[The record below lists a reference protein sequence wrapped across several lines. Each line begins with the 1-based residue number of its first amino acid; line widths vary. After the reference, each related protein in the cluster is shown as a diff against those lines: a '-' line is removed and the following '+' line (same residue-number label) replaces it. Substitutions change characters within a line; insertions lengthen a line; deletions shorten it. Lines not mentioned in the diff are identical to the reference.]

1 MYNKI
6 VLDIIPATLFGLMLF
21 FVLLTPVLAI
31 GNNLTLD
38 IIDSFEKNQ
47 PQDKWFAIDKVQ
59 HFSYSCLVSLGIQYV
74 LVNKMGKDETSALPV
89 SLGMSFTAGITKEIQ
104 DSKSKNGFFS
114 RKDLVVNTMGII
126 FSVIIISLPSSN

>member
-1 MYNKI
+1 MFKKI
-6 VLDIIPATLFGLMLF
+6 IINIIPPTLLGLVLF

-31 GNNLTLD
+31 
-38 IIDSFEKNQ
+38 EKDQ

-74 LVNKMGKDETSALPV
+74 LVNKMGKDEASALPV
-89 SLGMSFTAGITKEIQ
+89 SLGMSFTAGIIKEIQ

-114 RKDLVVNTMGII
+114 RKDLVANTMGII

>member
-1 MYNKI
+1 MYKKI
-6 VLDIIPATLFGLMLF
+6 ILDIIPSSLFCSMLF
-21 FVLLTPVLAI
+21 FLLLTPVLAI
-31 GNNLTLD
+31 
-38 IIDSFEKNQ
+38 EKDQ
-47 PQDKWFAIDKVQ
+47 SQDKWFAIDKVQ
-59 HFSYSCLVSLGIQYV
+59 HFSYSCLVSLGTQYI

-114 RKDLVVNTMGII
+114 RKDLVANTMGII

>member
-1 MYNKI
+1 MCKI
-6 VLDIIPATLFGLMLF
+6 IIINIIPSALFSLVLF
-21 FVLLTPVLAI
+21 FLLLTPVLAI
-31 GNNLTLD
+31 
-38 IIDSFEKNQ
+38 EKDQ

-59 HFSYSCLVSLGIQYV
+59 HFSYSCLVSLGTQYI
-74 LVNKMGKDETSALPV
+74 LVNKMGKNETSALPI

-114 RKDLVVNTMGII
+114 RKDLVANTMGII

>member
-6 VLDIIPATLFGLMLF
+6 VLDIIPPTLFGLMLF

-31 GNNLTLD
+31 ENNLTLE
-38 IIDSFEKNQ
+38 IIDSL
-47 PQDKWFAIDKVQ
+47 DKVQ

-74 LVNKMGKDETSALPV
+74 LVNKMGKDEMSALPV
-89 SLGMSFTAGITKEIQ
+89 SMGMSFTAGIAKEIQ

-114 RKDLVVNTMGII
+114 RKDLVANTMGII

>member
-6 VLDIIPATLFGLMLF
+6 VLDIIPPTLFGLMLF

-31 GNNLTLD
+31 
-38 IIDSFEKNQ
+38 EKDQ

-114 RKDLVVNTMGII
+114 RKDLVANTMGII
-126 FSVIIISLPSSN
+126 FSMIIILLPSSN

>member
-6 VLDIIPATLFGLMLF
+6 VLDIIHPTLFGLMLF

-31 GNNLTLD
+31 
-38 IIDSFEKNQ
+38 EKDQ

-114 RKDLVVNTMGII
+114 RKDLVANTMGII

>member
-1 MYNKI
+1 MYKKI
-6 VLDIIPATLFGLMLF
+6 ILDIIPSSIFGSMLF
-21 FVLLTPVLAI
+21 FLLLTPVLAI
-31 GNNLTLD
+31 
-38 IIDSFEKNQ
+38 EKDQ

-74 LVNKMGKDETSALPV
+74 LVNKMGKDETAALPV

-114 RKDLVVNTMGII
+114 RKDLIANTMGII
-126 FSVIIISLPSSN
+126 FSMIIISLPSSN

>member
-1 MYNKI
+1 MCKI
-6 VLDIIPATLFGLMLF
+6 IIINIIPSSLLGLVLF

-31 GNNLTLD
+31 
-38 IIDSFEKNQ
+38 EKDQ

-74 LVNKMGKDETSALPV
+74 LVNKMGKDERSALPV

-114 RKDLVVNTMGII
+114 RKDLVANTMGII

>member
-1 MYNKI
+1 MYKKI
-6 VLDIIPATLFGLMLF
+6 ILDIIPSSLFGSMLF
-21 FVLLTPVLAI
+21 FLLLTPVLAI
-31 GNNLTLD
+31 GNNLTHD
-38 IIDSFEKNQ
+38 IIDSFEKDQ

-59 HFSYSCLVSLGIQYV
+59 HFSYSCLVSLGTQYI

-89 SLGMSFTAGITKEIQ
+89 SLGISFTAGIAKEIQ

-114 RKDLVVNTMGII
+114 RKDLVANTMGII